1 MNKTIFILTTLGA
14 ALGYAE
20 PAAATSKTVNNTIKQ
35 AIERAVPSLQKV
47 GPAAFKNTGCV
58 SCHAQS
64 FPAIALAN
72 AKEHGYTI
80 DEKSI
85 ESQRRAVLAVLKPA
99 VEVVLEGSDVVPQ
112 LPMSGGMLL
121 MGLAAA
127 KHPSDKMTAAVVQGI
142 ANRQNADG
150 SWTGWSLRPPMS
162 GGDLR
167 ETAYGARALDL
178 YTPAGRREEMQQ
190 RLTMARNWL
199 LKAKAESSEEETV
212 RLMGLMWTHASN
224 ADIRKAAAK
233 VIADQQPDGGWR
245 QLSTRESDAFATGE
259 ALVALIQAGAVKPG
273 DAFYQR
279 GVKFL
284 LQTQSEDGTWR
295 VATRAYP
302 LQPFVETGFPHGR
315 DQWISATA
323 TSWAVMA
330 LAYSPAQ

>member
-1 MNKTIFILTTLGA
+1 MNKTFFILTTFGA
-14 ALGYAE
+14 ALGFAE
-20 PAAATSKTVNNTIKQ
+20 SATTGKTVNNSIKQ
-35 AIERAVPSLQKV
+35 AMERAIPSLQKV

-64 FPAIALAN
+64 FPAMALAN
-72 AKEHGYTI
+72 AKGNGYAV
-80 DEKSI
+80 DQNSI
-85 ESQRRAVLAVLKPA
+85 EAQRRAVVAVMKPA

-127 KHPSDKMTAAVVQGI
+127 KHPGDKMTAAVVQGV

-167 ETAYGARALDL
+167 ETAYASRAL
-178 YTPAGRREEMQQ
+178 Q
-190 RLTMARNWL
+190 
-199 LKAKAESSEEETV
+199 
-212 RLMGLMWTHASN
+212 WTHASQ

-233 VIADQQPDGGWR
+233 VIANQQPDGGWR
-245 QLSTRESDAFATGE
+245 QLATSESDAFATGE

-273 DAFYQR
+273 DAVYQR
-279 GVKFL
+279 GAKFL
-284 LQTQSEDGTWR
+284 LRTQSEDGTWR

-302 LQPFVETGFPHGR
+302 FQPFVETGFPHGR

-323 TSWAVMA
+323 T
-330 LAYSPAQ
+330 PAFPARGF

>member
-1 MNKTIFILTTLGA
+1 MNKTFFILTTFGA
-14 ALGYAE
+14 ALGFAE
-20 PAAATSKTVNNTIKQ
+20 SATTGKTVNNSIKQ
-35 AIERAVPSLQKV
+35 AMERAIPSLQKV

-64 FPAIALAN
+64 FPAMALAN
-72 AKEHGYTI
+72 AKANGYAV
-80 DEKSI
+80 DENSI
-85 ESQRRAVLAVLKPA
+85 EAQRRAVVAVMKPA

-127 KHPSDKMTAAVVQGI
+127 KHPGDKMTAAVVQGV

-167 ETAYGARALDL
+167 ETAYASRAIDL
-178 YTPAGRREEMQQ
+178 YAPAGRHQEMQQ
-190 RLTMARNWL
+190 RLAMARNWL
-199 LKAKAESSEEETV
+199 LNAKAESPEEEVV
-212 RLMGLMWTHASN
+212 RLMGLQWTHASQ

-233 VIADQQPDGGWR
+233 VIANQQPDGGWR
-245 QLSTRESDAFATGE
+245 QLATRESDAFATGE

-273 DAFYQR
+273 DSVYQR
-279 GVKFL
+279 GANFL
-284 LQTQSEDGTWR
+284 LRTQSEDGTWR

-302 LQPFVETGFPHGR
+302 FQPFVETGFPHGR